1 MTEYEKMF
9 AGKIYDPFSEGMPEE
24 RTRAHFLC
32 KKYNDTFETESE
44 KRNAILKELIPDIGE
59 DVYLQGPIFF
69 DFGTNTSI
77 GDGCYANFNFTALDE
92 GKITI
97 GKSVFIGPNVSL
109 LTPIHPLCW
118 QDRNAFFNKETRQ
131 TTNLER
137 TGSITIGDNCWL
149 GGNVTVCGGVTIGSG
164 SVIGAG
170 AVVTRDIPQDSF
182 AAGVPCRVVRTITDA
197 DRMKNHPEM
206 FADPKDMRFFE

>member
-1 MTEYEKMF
+1 MTEHEKML

-24 RTRAHFLC
+24 RTRAHLLC
-32 KKYNDTFETESE
+32 REYNETPETDAE
-44 KRNAILKELIPDIGE
+44 KRNAILRELMPDIGE
-59 DVYLQGPIFF
+59 NVYLQGPIFF
-69 DFGTNTSI
+69 DFGKNTSI
-77 GDGCYANFNFTALDE
+77 GDGTYANFHFTVLDE
-92 GKITI
+92 GRITI

-118 QDRNAFFNKETRQ
+118 QDRNAFFNKETQQ

-137 TGSITIGDNCWL
+137 TGPITIGDNCWL

-170 AVVTRDIPQDSF
+170 SVVTRDIPPDSF
-182 AAGVPCRVVRTITDA
+182 AAGVPCRVIRPIVEA
-197 DRMKNHPEM
+197 DRMRNHPEW
-206 FADPKDMRFFE
+206 FADPEDMRFFD